1 MALFYICLLLLEEA
15 LQIQSLHFLAQK
27 AMEGYVTG
35 IHRSPLRGHS
45 VEFAEHRPYNEGEN
59 IKNLD
64 WKLLAKTDKKY
75 IKEYVEETNLK
86 CHLFVDVSKSMYYP
100 ENHAKL
106 KFSMLA
112 ASSLLYAMQK
122 QRDAFRISMYDDQI
136 VSWES
141 EIRSTRSHLN
151 AIVSQLEHYW
161 NNTSPSTNTK
171 QAFSYQHFIKGVKKR
186 NVVIIISDLL
196 FPEGSDINNDFWD
209 TLSYLHYL
217 RSEVVVLHVNDAK
230 SELDLYLGDQ
240 PLKFIDIETNEV
252 IKLTPEEIAS
262 EYQNKEQ
269 ARRKRIREKCLELGI
284 SFVDCNVSQPIENV
298 LNAFYTQRNSRR

>member
-1 MALFYICLLLLEEA
+1 LLLEEA
-15 LQIQSLHFLAQK
+15 IEIQSLHFLAQK

-64 WKLLAKTDKKY
+64 WKLLAKTEKKY

-86 CHLFVDVSKSMYYP
+86 CHLFLDVSKSMYYP

-106 KFSMLA
+106 KFSVLA
-112 ASSLLYAMQK
+112 ASSLLYTMQK
-122 QRDAFRISMYDDQI
+122 QRDAFRISIYDDEI
-136 VSWES
+136 VRWES

-161 NNTSPSTNTK
+161 SKNNPTTNSK
-171 QAFSYQHFIKGVKKR
+171 QLFSYQHFIKGIKKR
-186 NVVIIISDLL
+186 NVVVFISDLL
-196 FPEGSDINNDFWD
+196 FPNGSDAYNEFWN

-217 RSEVVVLHVNDAK
+217 KCEVVVLHVNDAQ
-230 SELDLYLGDQ
+230 SELELDVNLGDQ
-240 PLKFIDIETNEV
+240 PLKFVDIETNEV
-252 IKLTPEEIAS
+252 VKLTPEEIAS
-262 EYQNKEQ
+262 EYQNTEK
-269 ARRKRIREKCLELGI
+269 ARRKKIREKCLELGI

-298 LNAFYTQRNSRR
+298 LNAFYTKRNSRS